1 MASILISREEYD
13 VLKKKEFVYDLEKAK
28 VEQRTKDGLYIDEDR
43 RLLYGLPSRDEAL
56 AKLREKLNR
65 ETFDEWDEDI
75 K

>member
-1 MASILISREEYD
+1 MASFMISLEEYD
-13 VLKKKEFVYDLEKAK
+13 VLKKKEFVYDLEKARI
-28 VEQRTKDGLYIDEDR
+28 EQRVKDGLYIDEDR

-56 AKLREKLNR
+56 TKLREKLNR